1 MLGVS
6 LLARGCY
13 VFEQILTLIFRFG
26 DVLLSSDFYLIRL
39 WPNQLVCGGTNIYF
53 LFLDCSV
60 LRRKRPSGLQN
71 KVFNYK
77 LT

>member
-26 DVLLSSDFYLIRL
+26 DVLLPSDFYLRL
-39 WPNQLVCGGTNIYF
+39 RPNQVVCGGTDIYF
-53 LFLDCSV
+53 SLLDCGV
-60 LRRKRPSGLQN
+60 LRRKMPSVLQN
-71 KVFNYK
+71 NVFNYK